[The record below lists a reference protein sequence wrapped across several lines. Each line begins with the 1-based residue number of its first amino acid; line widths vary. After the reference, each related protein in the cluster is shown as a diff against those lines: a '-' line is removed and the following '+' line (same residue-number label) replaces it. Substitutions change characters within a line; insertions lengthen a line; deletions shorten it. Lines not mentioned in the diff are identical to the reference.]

1 MRFFRFVGY
10 FSRLRALIG
19 FRAACI
25 FTLAHMKN
33 KFSPPRKGKLARIPV
48 GPYIF
53 HFPSLAYFE
62 GLLTEIFFKE
72 TYCLACTQEPIQV
85 IDCGANIG
93 VSLLYIK
100 IRAPHARVICFEP
113 NPAARAVLEK
123 NIEKNGWGNEV
134 RIFPYALGKAKG
146 TVDFFVDVAD
156 ETSSGGSVVH
166 FLKKKNQKFNS
177 YTVEVDTLSGYIDGH
192 VDFLK
197 MDIEGSEFD
206 VLEELTSRQ
215 KLQHIAAIQ
224 LEYHY
229 MPRFFTRPLSEIL
242 VLLESEGFTTFVESN
257 TPSHAIVGHD
267 RQHTYMIFAWRPLL

>member
-1 MRFFRFVGY
+1 MRNKVFPPRE
-10 FSRLRALIG
+10 RR
-19 FRAACI
+19 
-25 FTLAHMKN
+25 LAHV
-33 KFSPPRKGKLARIPV
+33 PV
-48 GPYIF
+48 GSYVF
-53 HFPSLAYFE
+53 YFPSLSYFE
-62 GLLTEIFFKE
+62 GLFTEIFFKE
-72 TYCLACTQEPIQV
+72 TYYLSQTNKPILV

-100 IRAPHARVICFEP
+100 TRAPYARVICFEP

-123 NIEKNGWGNEV
+123 NIEKNGWVGEV
-134 RIFPYALGKAKG
+134 NVFPYALGKAKG

-156 ETSSGGSVVH
+156 ETSSGGSVAH

-197 MDIEGSEFD
+197 IDIEGSEFD
-206 VLEELTSRQ
+206 VLEELASRQ

-229 MPRFFTRPLSEIL
+229 MPKFFTRPLSEIL

-257 TPSHAIVGHD
+257 TPSHAIVGYD
-267 RQHTYMIFAWRPLL
+267 TSHTYMIFAWRSLL